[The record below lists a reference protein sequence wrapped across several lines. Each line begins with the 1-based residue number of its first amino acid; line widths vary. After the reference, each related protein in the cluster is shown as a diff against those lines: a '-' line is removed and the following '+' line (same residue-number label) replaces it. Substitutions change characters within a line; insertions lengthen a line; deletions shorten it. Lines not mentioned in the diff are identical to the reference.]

1 MIAVCYSKYEVY
13 PDRGAHMKGGGAMIT
28 ARKGREGVYAHI
40 TASKEKC
47 LCKPVL
53 LKFKTG
59 CGDMVISSKGQ

>member
-13 PDRGAHMKGGGAMIT
+13 PDKGMPMKGGDAMT
-28 ARKGREGVYAHI
+28 RARKGRESVHAHI

-47 LCKPVL
+47 LRKPVL

-59 CGDMVISSKGQ
+59 CGDMVISYRGQ